1 MLSFN
6 NDIKCIALLLVYGV
20 LSLWQAAFAALTVTA
35 GGEQQV
41 FAGADSAAIVFSVLD
56 EHGNPNTTGASVNFN
71 LLNPTGNAVTVGL
84 SNFSNKTDE
93 NGQVSTRLK
102 GTDTL
107 GKYTL
112 IATLATDATQ
122 SVSTH
127 ISVLKDSTAFTV
139 TSGGNQEV
147 FAGLDSADIVITLV
161 DKYGK
166 PNVGVQVNF
175 SLVDPSGNAVIVG
188 LSKFT
193 DKTDDNGQVSTRL
206 KSTEVLGEYT
216 ISATLATDSVQ
227 SVSTTVTVMVDASAI
242 VLNSGGNQ
250 QVPAGSD
257 SAEIVF
263 TVLDKYGKPN
273 VGAQVNFSLVDPI
286 GSAVIVGL
294 SSFSAETDDKGQVST
309 HLKGMETLGKY
320 TITATLAPDNSLSGS
335 TDVEVVLDVL
345 TNVAITLIS
354 GSSQQVPTGSDS
366 AEIVFKVSNKG
377 GNPSNGVPINFSLVD
392 PMGNAIVQEG
402 LTAYTAET
410 QENGQVST
418 RLKGTD
424 IIGSY
429 TITATVATN
438 TKLFTGTNVVVVAGT
453 AAKLAVIE
461 GGNQSFSAGN
471 ASANIR
477 FKLSDAFNNAV
488 VGQVIDFEI
497 EKPDGEISNEGLSA
511 TFATSDVNGEV
522 MTRLEATETQGI
534 YTIIATLAANE
545 TVTANTTVQVTEA
558 LPDLPSLGFGAATD
572 NDWNDVETTAIFQ
585 GGISVNNGAFN
596 QEIVLTSGDSV
607 LIKGVIKVDS
617 LHLEQSAEILVVV
630 GYAPFHAA
638 EKFFMLDSNHAAQ
651 LWDGNLAN
659 LVAFESVEGLG
670 YTKVVTIY
678 NSKLTP
684 VGILRIYF
692 GYRLDDGVI
701 VFNAS
706 QPIRVVVMSKR

>member
-6 NDIKCIALLLVYGV
+6 NYIKCTALLLVYGV
-20 LSLWQAAFAALTVTA
+20 LSLWQPAFAAITVTA

-41 FAGADSAAIVFSVLD
+41 FAGADSAAIVFSVVD
-56 EHGNPNTTGASVNFN
+56 EHGNPNTTGVPVNFN

-84 SNFSNKTDE
+84 LNFSDKTDE

-102 GTDTL
+102 STDTL

-112 IATLATDATQ
+112 IATLTTDATQ

-139 TSGGNQEV
+139 ISGGNQEV

-175 SLVDPSGNAVIVG
+175 SLVEPTGNAVIVG

-193 DKTDDNGQVSTRL
+193 DKTDDKGQVSTRL
-206 KSTEVLGEYT
+206 KSTEVLGKYT

-242 VLNSGGNQ
+242 VVNSGGNQ
-250 QVPAGSD
+250 EVPAGSD

-263 TVLDKYGKPN
+263 TLLDKYGKPN
-273 VGAQVNFSLVDPI
+273 VGALVNFSLVDPT

-294 SSFSAETDDKGQVST
+294 SAFSDETDDTGQVST
-309 HLKGMETLGKY
+309 RLKGMETLGNY
-320 TITATLAPDNSLSGS
+320 TITATLATDNSLSGS
-335 TDVEVVLDVL
+335 TDVVVVLDVL

-366 AEIVFKVSNKG
+366 ADIVFKVINKG
-377 GNPSNGVPINFSLVD
+377 GNPSKGVQVNFSLVD
-392 PMGNAIVQEG
+392 PMGNSIVQEG
-402 LTAYTAET
+402 LTAYAAET
-410 QENGQVST
+410 HENGQVST
-418 RLKGTD
+418 RFKGTD

-461 GGNQSFSAGN
+461 GSNQTFSAGK

-477 FKLSDAFNNAV
+477 FKLSDAFNNGV
-488 VGQVIDFEI
+488 TGQVIDF
-497 EKPDGEISNEGLSA
+497 KVKTPAGEISNEGLSA
-511 TFATSDVNGEV
+511 TLATSDVNGKV
-522 MTRLEATETQGI
+522 MTRLEATDSQGI

-558 LPDLPSLGFGAATD
+558 LPNLPSLGFGAATD
-572 NDWNDVETTAIFQ
+572 NDWNEVDTTAIFQ

-596 QEIVLTSGDSV
+596 QEVVLASGDSV

-617 LHLEQSAEILVVV
+617 LHVEQSADILVVV
-630 GYAPFHAA
+630 GYAPFNAA
-638 EKFFMLDSNHAAQ
+638 EKFFMLDSNHAVQ
-651 LWDGNLAN
+651 LWDGSLAN
-659 LVAFESVEGLG
+659 LVAFESVESLV

-678 NSKLTP
+678 SSKLTP
-684 VGILRIYF
+684 VGRLRIYF
-692 GYRLDDGVI
+692 GYRLDDGII

-706 QPIRVVVMSKR
+706 QPISVVVM